1 VRRRAGPA
9 GAEEQEDR
17 CAASHAT
24 HAVLWEPSGRAM
36 GPAGAKKREEIY
48 AAFEAIYPVLQEFRK
63 GDVEPAPRLPPPG
76 APLLALPQAPV
87 RP

>member
-1 VRRRAGPA
+1 VRWRAGPA
-9 GAEEQEDR
+9 GAEERENS
-17 CAASHAT
+17 CAALPAT
-24 HAVLWEPSGRAM
+24 HAVLWELSARGV

-63 GDVEPAPRLPPPG
+63 GDVEPAPRLPLPG